1 MKKII
6 GLFLGILILIT
17 PSFAEFTDVT
27 EDYWGYSAINRMEK
41 AGILSGYYDGTF
53 KPGNY
58 ITLGEFSV
66 IFTKIFEIPQDNISN
81 YFLDVPTDHWAKGYI
96 EAVREYIN
104 PYYDSIGEALGVTDY
119 SYLRGLPGDIEVTR
133 EAFIYA
139 VSKIYGYSDDAY
151 VEGEEKTLFADYQD
165 ILYPKE
171 VVIAYKNNII
181 AGEKWID
188 GKTYI
193 RPKRCIS
200 RAEAS
205 AIFNNLLKYENR
217 RVTNKGEEAQLNPV
231 FSNIIKILKTEGVT
245 PLKNHVYD
253 TQGVLNNSNFV
264 FNQIEEAELNEFC
277 KSIFENFEYEIVDRG
292 FYSFNRG
299 YIKVKTKGYD
309 LLSNIEDITAITSE
323 RIQEIKSQIANRE
336 IIVTEKEETI
346 NFAKQSGEWKLIIK

>member
-1 MKKII
+1 MKKVISI
-6 GLFLGILILIT
+6 LLGVLILIT
-17 PSFAEFTDVT
+17 PSFAVFIDVP
-27 EDYWGYSAINRMEK
+27 EDYWGYNAINRMEK

-58 ITLGEFSV
+58 ITLGEFAV
-66 IFTKIFEIPQDNISN
+66 IFTKIFEISQDNTSN

-139 VSKIYGYSDDAY
+139 VSRIYGYSDEFY
-151 VEGEEKTLFADYQD
+151 TEGEEKTLFADYQD

-181 AGEKWID
+181 SGEIWLD

-205 AIFNNLLKYENR
+205 AIFNNLLKYDNR
-217 RVTNKGEEAQLNPV
+217 RVSNKNEEVQLNAT
-231 FSNIIKILKTEGVT
+231 FSNLVKILKNEGVT
-245 PLKNHVYD
+245 PLKQYVYD
-253 TQGVLNNSNFV
+253 TQGVLSNKNFV
-264 FNQIEEAELNEFC
+264 FKEVSESELNEFC
-277 KSIFENFEYEIVDRG
+277 KLIFKNFEYEIVDRG

-299 YIKVKTKGYD
+299 YIKVKMKGYD
-309 LLSNIEDITAITSE
+309 LLNNIEDITTITSE
-323 RIQEIKSQIANRE
+323 EILETKKQIESREIKAI
-336 IIVTEKEETI
+336 EKEETI
-346 NFAKQSGEWKLIIK
+346 NFAKQDGEWKLILK

>member
-1 MKKII
+1 MKKVISII
-6 GLFLGILILIT
+6 LGVLILIT
-17 PSFAEFTDVT
+17 PSLATFTDVT
-27 EDYWGYSAINRMEK
+27 EDYWGYSAIDRMKK
-41 AGILSGYYDGTF
+41 AGILSGYNDGTF

-58 ITLGEFSV
+58 ITLGEFAV
-66 IFTKIFEIPQDNISN
+66 IFTKIFEISQDNTSN
-81 YFLDVPTDHWAKGYI
+81 YFLDVPTNHWAKGYI

-119 SYLRGLPGDIEVTR
+119 SYLRGLPGNIEVTR

-139 VSKIYGYSDDAY
+139 VSKIYGYSDEIY
-151 VEGEEKTLFADYQD
+151 TEGEEKTLFADYQD

-181 AGEKWID
+181 SGEIWID

-217 RVTNKGEEAQLNPV
+217 RVSNKNEEAQLNPV
-231 FSNIIKILKTEGVT
+231 FSNIVRILKTEGVT
-245 PLKNHVYD
+245 PLKGQVYD
-253 TQGVLNNSNFV
+253 TQGILKNKNFVLNQTNEV
-264 FNQIEEAELNEFC
+264 ELNEFC
-277 KSIFENFEYEIVDRG
+277 KLVFKEFDYEIIDRG

-299 YIKVKTKGYD
+299 YIKIKMKGYD
-309 LLSNIEDITAITSE
+309 LLDNIEDLTTITSE
-323 RIQEIKSQIANRE
+323 KIQEMKSGIENRE
-336 IIVTEKEETI
+336 IKEIEKEETI